1 MPRPTDVLNV
11 IRTIVQPGEEFPLCD
26 VYPTITWR
34 RFSKIVRLTLGGLF
48 FRYVSELPT
57 GHPDRI
63 VEPVC
68 KNSLNQ
74 QVYRRV

>member
-26 VYPTITWR
+26 VYPAITWR
-34 RFSKIVRLTLGGLF
+34 RFSKIVRLTLGELF